1 MPTEEMPQIF
11 GFHPNADISKNQT
24 QARKLTE
31 LLLQIGDI
39 DGTKNESEEKSS
51 EQYESTEGRAKKAKT
66 IMSQSTAVSTNPED
80 AMLDRI
86 CEEIS
91 LNLPDKIIDMESV
104 IQIFPVIRE
113 NSLNT
118 VLTQELNK
126 FNNLLS
132 QILNSLKDLKAAQ

>member
-39 DGTKNESEEKSS
+39 DGSKNEGEEKSS
-51 EQYESTEGRAKKAKT
+51 EQFDSTEGHQKKTKT
-66 IMSQSTAVSTNPED
+66 IMSQSIESSHNPED
-80 AMLDRI
+80 AMVDKI
-86 CEEIS
+86 CEDIS
-91 LNLPDKIIDMESV
+91 LNLPQKIIDMDQV
-104 IQIFPVIRE
+104 TQIFPVIRE

-118 VLTQELNK
+118 VLSQELNK

-132 QILNSLKDLKAAQ
+132 KILNSLKDLKAAQ